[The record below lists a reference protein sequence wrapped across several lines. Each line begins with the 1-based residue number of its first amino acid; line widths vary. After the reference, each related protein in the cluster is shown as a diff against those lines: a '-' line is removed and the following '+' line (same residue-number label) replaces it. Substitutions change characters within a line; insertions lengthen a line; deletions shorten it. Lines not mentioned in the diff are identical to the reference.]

1 MLLNCGVG
9 EDSWVP
15 WTARR
20 SNLKLDPK
28 GNQSWIFIRRTDAEA
43 EAPILWPPDAKNW
56 LIEKNLMLG
65 KINGKRKMGRQRI
78 RWLDG
83 ITDSKS
89 MDLSKLLELAMD
101 KEAWR
106 AAFHAVTKSQTRL
119 GDWTESEKGRLHR
132 GFPGSSEVKA
142 SACNVGDLGSI
153 PGLGRSPG
161 EGNGS
166 LLQYSCL
173 ENPMEGAAW

>member
-1 MLLNCGVG
+1 
-9 EDSWVP
+9 
-15 WTARR
+15 
-20 SNLKLDPK
+20 
-28 GNQSWIFIRRTDAEA
+28 
-43 EAPILWPPDAKNW
+43 
-56 LIEKNLMLG
+56 
-65 KINGKRKMGRQRI
+65 MGRQRI

-101 KEAWR
+101 MEAWR

-119 GDWTESEKGRLHR
+119 GDRTESEKGRFHR
-132 GFPGSSEVKA
+132 GLPGSSEVKA